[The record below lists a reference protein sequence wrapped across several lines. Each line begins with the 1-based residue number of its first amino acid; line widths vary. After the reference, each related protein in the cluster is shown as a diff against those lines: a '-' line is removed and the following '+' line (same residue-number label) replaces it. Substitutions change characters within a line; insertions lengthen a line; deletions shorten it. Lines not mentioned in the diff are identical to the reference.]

1 METAKALGELDSSK
15 WIRENTTA
23 CTSCA
28 APVSRTEGCNHMKCT
43 RCRGEFCYACG
54 AVWDNTHYACARR
67 GQDGQGQADQLVSQL
82 VSRSNED
89 VRAWSLGGCNRWEG
103 VLRRQPDSYWT
114 DLLADFPAFS
124 AALEVLREAH
134 SAVLVGASLM
144 KHSFAIDLAIRE
156 GKEYEVARERLR
168 IVRGELE
175 AVVQPLSDAILPRNA
190 QGGMDGKVDLRAPM
204 AIAMVVASDPD
215 AAARVQA
222 AAASVLR
229 RVRILNVAAR
239 AGLLT
244 RQGHESTLADV
255 RLGAKA
261 AWCTTGKAFSSLMV
275 SVGFTSKKK

>member
-1 METAKALGELDSSK
+1 
-15 WIRENTTA
+15 
-23 CTSCA
+23 
-28 APVSRTEGCNHMKCT
+28 
-43 RCRGEFCYACG
+43 
-54 AVWDNTHYACARR
+54 
-67 GQDGQGQADQLVSQL
+67 
-82 VSRSNED
+82 